1 MMCGLEIHVQLETES
16 KLFCDC
22 PTNYQD
28 APANTNICPICLNQP
43 GAKPH
48 PTNEKALENA
58 LMIALML
65 NCEIDQD
72 VIYFMRKHYDY
83 PDLSSGYQRTSV
95 PIGINGE
102 LNGIRIREIHAE
114 EDPGQF
120 KPDRGIVNFNRSGIP
135 LVEIVTEPDIKSP
148 EEARNFLKELIRVLQ
163 YSGGARG
170 EGTMRADVNI
180 SINGGNRV
188 EMKNVNS
195 IKGAYKALKF
205 ELVRQKNL
213 MKRGVEV
220 KQETRAYLESQM
232 ITVGMRMK
240 EDADDYR
247 FITDPDLP
255 PMQISDETI
264 QRILDTMP
272 EAPHN
277 KVKRFVEDYDIDQES
292 AKVLTS
298 ELDLAIAY
306 EEVVKKI
313 EPKFAAKWMRDELKR
328 VLSYNKLDFADSEI
342 TVDDLIEF
350 LSMIESKEVTAKAA
364 KKIIE
369 QMPNNEKSPKAIAE
383 EMGLLGVV
391 NDDEILAAVKQAI
404 EENPKAV
411 EDYLAGQKASINFL
425 MGQVMKLTRGKA
437 DPGETV
443 KLLKENI
450 EWGNIMVEKKSFVKD
465 YMTKNVI
472 CVSPDTPTTDIID
485 LMRTSRHNSYPVV
498 ENDKLVGMVT
508 AFDVVSKEW
517 ADTVEGL
524 MSTKLVVANP
534 ELSINDASRVM
545 FRRGISRMPVVDED
559 RRIVGIITNTD
570 MVRSHIER
578 STPNKVEYFKNT
590 LEQLYDIKAN
600 IKLMSVDT
608 HKLRPTQDRVYADE
622 LEGRAYELKRGLAEP
637 AIVVK

>member
-1 MMCGLEIHVQLETES
+1 MMCGLEIHVQLETQS

-28 APANTNICPICLNQP
+28 APVNTNICPVCLNQP

-72 VIYFMRKHYDY
+72 VTYFMRKHYDY
-83 PDLSSGYQRTSV
+83 PDLPSGYQRTSV

-102 LNGIRIREIHAE
+102 LNGIRIREIHVE

-120 KPDRGIVNFNRSGIP
+120 KPDRGTVNFNRSGIP

-195 IKGAYKALKF
+195 IKGAYRALIF
-205 ELVRQKNL
+205 ERNRQKRNL
-213 MKRGVEV
+213 ERGVET
-220 KQETRAYLESQM
+220 KQETRAYVESQM
-232 ITVGMRMK
+232 ITTAMRLK

-255 PMQISDETI
+255 PMKISDETI
-264 QRILDTMP
+264 QKVLDTMP

-277 KVKRFVEDYDIDQES
+277 KVKRFVEDYKIDEET

-298 ELDLAIAY
+298 ELDLAITY
-306 EEVVKKI
+306 EEVVKEI
-313 EPKFAAKWMRDELKR
+313 DPVFAAKWMRDELKR
-328 VLSYNKLDFADSEI
+328 VLTYNKLDFSDSEI
-342 TVDDLIEF
+342 SVENLVELFNLIQ
-350 LSMIESKEVTAKAA
+350 SKEITVKAGQR
-364 KKIIE
+364 IIE
-369 QMPNNEKSPKAIAE
+369 NMPNNEKTPKEIAE
-383 EMGLLGVV
+383 ELGLLGVV
-391 NDDEILAAVKQAI
+391 KDDEVLAAVKQAI

-411 EDYLAGQKASINFL
+411 KDYLDGQKASINFL
-425 MGQVMKLTRGKA
+425 VGQVMRLTRGKA

-443 KLLKENI
+443 KLLRENI
-450 EWGNIMVEKKSFVKD
+450 E
-465 YMTKNVI
+465 
-472 CVSPDTPTTDIID
+472 
-485 LMRTSRHNSYPVV
+485 
-498 ENDKLVGMVT
+498 
-508 AFDVVSKEW
+508 
-517 ADTVEGL
+517 
-524 MSTKLVVANP
+524 
-534 ELSINDASRVM
+534 
-545 FRRGISRMPVVDED
+545 
-559 RRIVGIITNTD
+559 
-570 MVRSHIER
+570 
-578 STPNKVEYFKNT
+578 
-590 LEQLYDIKAN
+590 
-600 IKLMSVDT
+600 
-608 HKLRPTQDRVYADE
+608 
-622 LEGRAYELKRGLAEP
+622 
-637 AIVVK
+637 

>member
-28 APANTNICPICLNQP
+28 APANTNICPVCLNQP

-65 NCEIDQD
+65 NCEIDQG
-72 VIYFMRKHYDY
+72 VTYFMRKHYDY
-83 PDLSSGYQRTSV
+83 PDLPSGYQRTSV
-95 PIGINGE
+95 PIGIKGE
-102 LNGIRIREIHAE
+102 LNGIRIREIHVE
-114 EDPGQF
+114 EDPGQY
-120 KPDRGIVNFNRSGIP
+120 KPDRGTVNFNRSGIP

-195 IKGAYKALKF
+195 IKGAYRALIF
-205 ELVRQKNL
+205 ERNRQKRNL
-213 MKRGVEV
+213 ERGVET
-220 KQETRAYLESQM
+220 KQETRAYVESQM
-232 ITVGMRMK
+232 ITTAMRLK

-264 QRILDTMP
+264 QKVLDTMP

-277 KVKRFVEDYDIDQES
+277 KVQRFIDDYNIDEET

-306 EEVVKKI
+306 EEVVKEI
-313 EPKFAAKWMRDELKR
+313 DPIFAAKWMRDELKR
-328 VLSYNKLDFADSEI
+328 VLTYNKTDFADSEI
-342 TVDDLIEF
+342 SVEDLIELF
-350 LSMIESKEVTAKAA
+350 EMIQSKEITVKAGQR
-364 KKIIE
+364 IIE

-391 NDDEILAAVKQAI
+391 KDDEVLAAVKQAI

-411 EDYLAGQKASINFL
+411 DDYLAGQKASINFL
-425 MGQVMKLTRGKA
+425 VGQVMRLTRGKA

-450 EWGNIMVEKKSFVKD
+450 E
-465 YMTKNVI
+465 
-472 CVSPDTPTTDIID
+472 
-485 LMRTSRHNSYPVV
+485 
-498 ENDKLVGMVT
+498 
-508 AFDVVSKEW
+508 
-517 ADTVEGL
+517 
-524 MSTKLVVANP
+524 
-534 ELSINDASRVM
+534 
-545 FRRGISRMPVVDED
+545 
-559 RRIVGIITNTD
+559 
-570 MVRSHIER
+570 
-578 STPNKVEYFKNT
+578 
-590 LEQLYDIKAN
+590 
-600 IKLMSVDT
+600 
-608 HKLRPTQDRVYADE
+608 
-622 LEGRAYELKRGLAEP
+622 
-637 AIVVK
+637 

>member
-22 PTNYQD
+22 PTNYQE
-28 APANTNICPICLNQP
+28 APINTNICPVCLNQP

-65 NCEIDQD
+65 NCEIDQG
-72 VIYFMRKHYDY
+72 VTYFMRKHYDY
-83 PDLSSGYQRTSV
+83 PDLPSGYQRTSV

-102 LNGIRIREIHAE
+102 LNGIRIREIHVE

-120 KPDRGIVNFNRSGIP
+120 KPDRGTVNFNRSGIP

-148 EEARNFLKELIRVLQ
+148 EEARNFLNELIRVLQ

-195 IKGAYKALKF
+195 IKGAYRALIF
-205 ELVRQKNL
+205 ERNRQKRNL
-213 MKRGVEV
+213 ERGVET
-220 KQETRAYLESQM
+220 KQETRAYVESQM
-232 ITVGMRMK
+232 ITTAMRLK

-255 PMQISDETI
+255 PMQISDEKI
-264 QRILDTMP
+264 QKVLDTMP

-277 KVKRFVEDYDIDQES
+277 KVKRFVKDYNIDEET

-298 ELDLAIAY
+298 ELDLAISY
-306 EEVVKKI
+306 EEVVKEI
-313 EPKFAAKWMRDELKR
+313 DPVFAAKWMRDELKR
-328 VLSYNKLDFADSEI
+328 VLTYNKLDFASSEISVESLIELLNMIQSKEI
-342 TVDDLIEF
+342 TV
-350 LSMIESKEVTAKAA
+350 KAGQR
-364 KKIIE
+364 IIE

-383 EMGLLGVV
+383 ELGLLGVV
-391 NDDEILAAVKQAI
+391 KDDEILAAVKQAI

-411 EDYLAGQKASINFL
+411 DDYLSGQKASINFL
-425 MGQVMKLTRGKA
+425 VGQVMRLTRGKA

-450 EWGNIMVEKKSFVKD
+450 E
-465 YMTKNVI
+465 
-472 CVSPDTPTTDIID
+472 
-485 LMRTSRHNSYPVV
+485 
-498 ENDKLVGMVT
+498 
-508 AFDVVSKEW
+508 
-517 ADTVEGL
+517 
-524 MSTKLVVANP
+524 
-534 ELSINDASRVM
+534 
-545 FRRGISRMPVVDED
+545 
-559 RRIVGIITNTD
+559 
-570 MVRSHIER
+570 
-578 STPNKVEYFKNT
+578 
-590 LEQLYDIKAN
+590 
-600 IKLMSVDT
+600 
-608 HKLRPTQDRVYADE
+608 
-622 LEGRAYELKRGLAEP
+622 
-637 AIVVK
+637 

>member
-28 APANTNICPICLNQP
+28 APCLNQP

-83 PDLSSGYQRTSV
+83 PDLPSGYQRTSV

-120 KPDRGIVNFNRSGIP
+120 KPDRGTVNFNRSGIP

-148 EEARNFLKELIRVLQ
+148 EEARNFLKELIRVIQ
-163 YSGGARG
+163 YSGGGRG

-188 EMKNVNS
+188 EMKNINS

-205 ELVRQKNL
+205 ELIRQKNL
-213 MKRGVEV
+213 EKRGVEV

-255 PMQISDETI
+255 PMKISDETI

-277 KVKRFVEDYDIDQES
+277 KVKRFVEDYGIDEES

-306 EEVVKKI
+306 EEVVK
-313 EPKFAAKWMRDELKR
+313 EVDSKFAAKVMRDELKR
-328 VLSYNKLDFADSEI
+328 VLSYNKLDFADSGI
-342 TVDDLIEF
+342 SSQDLIEF
-350 LSMIESKEVTAKAA
+350 LNMLQNKEITAKAGH
-364 KKIIE
+364 KIIE
-369 QMPNNEKSPKAIAE
+369 QMPNNEKSPKEIAE
-383 EMGLLGVV
+383 ELGLLGVV
-391 NDDEILAAVKQAI
+391 KDDEVLAAVKQAI
-404 EENPKAV
+404 DENPKAV
-411 EDYLAGQKASINFL
+411 DDYLAGQKASLNFL
-425 MGQVMKLTRGKA
+425 VGQVMRLTRGKA

-450 EWGNIMVEKKSFVKD
+450 E
-465 YMTKNVI
+465 
-472 CVSPDTPTTDIID
+472 
-485 LMRTSRHNSYPVV
+485 
-498 ENDKLVGMVT
+498 
-508 AFDVVSKEW
+508 
-517 ADTVEGL
+517 
-524 MSTKLVVANP
+524 
-534 ELSINDASRVM
+534 
-545 FRRGISRMPVVDED
+545 
-559 RRIVGIITNTD
+559 
-570 MVRSHIER
+570 
-578 STPNKVEYFKNT
+578 
-590 LEQLYDIKAN
+590 
-600 IKLMSVDT
+600 
-608 HKLRPTQDRVYADE
+608 
-622 LEGRAYELKRGLAEP
+622 
-637 AIVVK
+637 

>member
-1 MMCGLEIHVQLETES
+1 MMCGLEIHVQLETQS

-28 APANTNICPICLNQP
+28 APANTNICPVCLNQP

-65 NCEIDQD
+65 NCEIDQG
-72 VIYFMRKHYDY
+72 VTYFMRKHYDY
-83 PDLSSGYQRTSV
+83 PDLPSGYQRTSV

-102 LNGIRIREIHAE
+102 LNGIRIREIHVE
-114 EDPGQF
+114 EDPGQY
-120 KPDRGIVNFNRSGIP
+120 KPDRGTVNFNRSGIP

-148 EEARNFLKELIRVLQ
+148 EEARTFLKELIRVLQ

-188 EMKNVNS
+188 EMKNINS
-195 IKGAYKALKF
+195 IKGAYKSLIF
-205 ELVRQKNL
+205 ERNRQKRNL
-213 MKRGVEV
+213 ERGVET
-220 KQETRAYLESQM
+220 KQETRAYVESQM
-232 ITVGMRMK
+232 ITTAMRLK

-264 QRILDTMP
+264 QKVLDTMP

-277 KVKRFVEDYDIDQES
+277 KVSRFVKDYNIDEET

-306 EEVVKKI
+306 EEVVKEI
-313 EPKFAAKWMRDELKR
+313 DPVFAAKWMRDELKR
-328 VLSYNKLDFADSEI
+328 VLTYNKLDFADSKISAESLIELFNMIQSKEI
-342 TVDDLIEF
+342 TV
-350 LSMIESKEVTAKAA
+350 KAGQR
-364 KKIIE
+364 IIE

-383 EMGLLGVV
+383 ELGLLGVIK
-391 NDDEILAAVKQAI
+391 DDEILAAVKQAI

-411 EDYLAGQKASINFL
+411 DDYLGGQKASINFL
-425 MGQVMKLTRGKA
+425 VGQVMRLTRGKA

-450 EWGNIMVEKKSFVKD
+450 E
-465 YMTKNVI
+465 
-472 CVSPDTPTTDIID
+472 
-485 LMRTSRHNSYPVV
+485 
-498 ENDKLVGMVT
+498 
-508 AFDVVSKEW
+508 
-517 ADTVEGL
+517 
-524 MSTKLVVANP
+524 
-534 ELSINDASRVM
+534 
-545 FRRGISRMPVVDED
+545 
-559 RRIVGIITNTD
+559 
-570 MVRSHIER
+570 
-578 STPNKVEYFKNT
+578 
-590 LEQLYDIKAN
+590 
-600 IKLMSVDT
+600 
-608 HKLRPTQDRVYADE
+608 
-622 LEGRAYELKRGLAEP
+622 
-637 AIVVK
+637 

>member
-1 MMCGLEIHVQLETES
+1 MMCGLEIHVQLETDS

-28 APANTNICPICLNQP
+28 APANTNICPVCLNQP

-58 LMIALML
+58 IMIALML
-65 NCEIDQD
+65 NCEIDKD

-83 PDLSSGYQRTSV
+83 PDLPSGYQRTSV
-95 PIGINGE
+95 PIGIKGE

-120 KPDRGIVNFNRSGIP
+120 KPDRGTVNFNRSGIP

-148 EEARNFLKELIRVLQ
+148 TEARNFLKELIRVLQ
-163 YSGGARG
+163 YSGAARG

-195 IKGAYKALKF
+195 IKGAYKALNY
-205 ELVRQKNL
+205 ELIRQKNQL
-213 MKRGVEV
+213 RRGAEV
-220 KQETRAYLESQM
+220 KQETRAYVEATQR
-232 ITVGMRMK
+232 TVAMRLK

-255 PMQISDETI
+255 PMKISDETI
-264 QRILDTMP
+264 ERILKTMP

-277 KVKRFVEDYDIDQES
+277 KVKRFIEEYGIDEES

-306 EEVVKKI
+306 EEIVKEI

-328 VLSYNKLDFADSEI
+328 VLSYNKLDFSDSEI
-342 TVDDLIEF
+342 TAKDLIEF
-350 LSMIESKEVTAKAA
+350 LNMLQAKEITTKAGQR
-364 KKIIE
+364 IIE
-369 QMPNNEKSPKAIAE
+369 QMPNNDKSPKEIAE
-383 EMGLLGVV
+383 ELGLLGVV
-391 NDDEILAAVKQAI
+391 KEDEVLAAVKQAI

-425 MGQVMKLTRGKA
+425 VGQVMRLTRGKA

-450 EWGNIMVEKKSFVKD
+450 E
-465 YMTKNVI
+465 
-472 CVSPDTPTTDIID
+472 
-485 LMRTSRHNSYPVV
+485 
-498 ENDKLVGMVT
+498 
-508 AFDVVSKEW
+508 
-517 ADTVEGL
+517 
-524 MSTKLVVANP
+524 
-534 ELSINDASRVM
+534 
-545 FRRGISRMPVVDED
+545 
-559 RRIVGIITNTD
+559 
-570 MVRSHIER
+570 
-578 STPNKVEYFKNT
+578 
-590 LEQLYDIKAN
+590 
-600 IKLMSVDT
+600 
-608 HKLRPTQDRVYADE
+608 
-622 LEGRAYELKRGLAEP
+622 
-637 AIVVK
+637 